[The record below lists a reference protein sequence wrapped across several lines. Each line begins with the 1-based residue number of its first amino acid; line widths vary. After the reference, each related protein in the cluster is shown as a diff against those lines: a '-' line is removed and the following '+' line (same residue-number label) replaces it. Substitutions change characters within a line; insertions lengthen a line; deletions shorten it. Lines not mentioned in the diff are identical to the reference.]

1 MHSIEKIS
9 ALDAA
14 DIKLKPRKGSTYPV
28 KKGKQTQTVDE
39 YNRELATRFVTD
51 KQLKNSLLLVELFA
65 YLKKRI

>member
-28 KKGKQTQTVDE
+28 KKGKPTQTVEE
-39 YNRELATRFVTD
+39 YDRELAMRFITD